1 MSLKQANAIN
11 QKYTEMSCKLDSIA
25 KVCKLIVTDLTN
37 KNDSLITTNNRL
49 ENIVA
54 VTTTKV
60 DDSTYFY
67 YYLDTRARNRVSK
80 FNTWSMQSNLG
91 VTYGN
96 FDRISNELFESSISS
111 RVDLGLRVSKQ
122 LSPFF
127 SANLDLYK
135 TKFTG
140 TGDKLLYNTKVKW
153 YAGITPQVQ
162 VGNVKFLDSY
172 KNTIFYF
179 YTGVGVISFESDVT
193 TTKDDYTVSKTDL
206 VIPFGVGAKYRL
218 TDKSAINLEF
228 AYKYYLGDDL
238 DGYKQLYSD
247 NDTYNRVSLGYTY
260 TFGKKDKKPLIWHN
274 PFTDAYNKSLLQLK

>member
-25 KVCKLIVTDLTN
+25 KVCKLTVTDLTN